1 MGLARLVC
9 SGLAGLATAVAFPPW
24 SQTWLLPLGLAGL
37 MLTVTGRRGRGGFA
51 QGVAFGL
58 GFMLPLTRWLTIIGF
73 DAWIALAV
81 LEALF
86 YGLMAM
92 TWAWMRDSRYWP
104 IGVAVTWVG
113 AELLR
118 STVPFGGLPWG
129 SLAFGLVDTPLVRYG
144 RLGGT
149 ALVAAVS
156 VLAVA
161 LALAL
166 VERRSRDR
174 RAAAMLLAALCI
186 VGLSL
191 LLPAGAAGPGETV
204 TVATVQGNV
213 PGEGMTAFS
222 ERRAVLHNHARA
234 TRAFSEQVADGTRP
248 APDVVIW
255 PENSTDIDPYAD
267 EEAYDEIDAAVRA
280 IGVPTLVGAVV
291 AGPDAAHVQN
301 MGIVWDPE
309 RGPGEQYV
317 KRHPVPFGEY
327 IPMRGLLAPYISRL
341 DQIPRDFAVGTF
353 DNVLDL
359 GPVRVGDVICFEVA
373 YDDLIR
379 DAVMGGGE
387 LLVVQTNNA
396 TYTGTGQLQQQFA
409 ISRYR
414 AIETGRTVV
423 VAATNGISAIIS
435 PDGDVLDAT
444 AEKTQA
450 VLVEAVTL
458 ADGITWGVRIG
469 GWLELALALAGLAW
483 AGHAYLGR
491 RREVGT
497 IAP

>member
-1 MGLARLVC
+1 MGPARLVC
-9 SGLAGLATAVAFPPW
+9 SGLAGLAAAVAFPPW
-24 SQTWLLPLGLAGL
+24 NQTWLLPLGLAGL
-37 MLTVTGRRGRGGFA
+37 MLTVSGCRGRGGFA
-51 QGVAFGL
+51 QGLAFGL
-58 GFMLPLTRWLTIIGF
+58 GFMMPLTRWLTIIGV
-73 DAWIALAV
+73 DAWIALGL

-92 TWAWMRDSRYWP
+92 TWAWARDTRYWP
-104 IGVAVTWVG
+104 IGFAVTWVG

-129 SLAFGLVDTPLVRYG
+129 SLAFGLVDTPVVRYG

-149 ALVAAVS
+149 ALVAAVT

-161 LALAL
+161 LVVAL
-166 VERRSRDR
+166 VERRSHDR
-174 RAAAMLLAALCI
+174 QGAGMLLAAVCI

-191 LLPAGAAGPGETV
+191 VLPTGAAGPGEVV

-222 ERRAVLHNHARA
+222 ERRAVLHNHADA
-234 TRAFSEQVADGTRP
+234 TRALSEQVAAGTRS
-248 APDVVIW
+248 APDIVFW
-255 PENSTDIDPYAD
+255 PENSTDIDPYGDAQ
-267 EEAYDEIDAAVRA
+267 AYDEIDDAVRA

-301 MGIVWDPE
+301 MGIVWDPQ

-341 DQIPRDFAVGTF
+341 DQIPRDFAEGAF

-359 GPVRVGDVICFEVA
+359 GTVRVGDVICFEVA
-373 YDDLIR
+373 YDGLIR
-379 DAVMGGGE
+379 DAVLGGGE

-396 TYTGTGQLQQQFA
+396 TYTGTGQLEQQFA

-423 VAATNGISAIIS
+423 VAATNGISGIIS
-435 PDGDVLDAT
+435 PDGEVIDAT
-444 AEKTQA
+444 EEKTRD
-450 VLVEAVTL
+450 VLVESVTL

-469 GWLELALALAGLAW
+469 GWLELALALIGLAW